1 MNPSPAAL
9 SRASAPSAV
18 TRISSPSRNESS
30 PKSSRPVS
38 ETAASMSWPC
48 VTIVAAPPAAR
59 TNWRQYSVTIV
70 STSSTTAADGARRPY
85 DSPVRRRQAA
95 ETSERIV
102 AAGSELV
109 HEFDSWH
116 WDALTFRAV
125 AERAGVGERTVY
137 RHFPT
142 ERHLHDAVMARLEEE
157 AGVTYEG
164 LDLAALPRT
173 TARVFSSRRS
183 FAAREIEDQADALF
197 VEVDQRR
204 REALLNAVTE
214 ATPTWSDAERGT
226 VAALLDVVWSMPA
239 YERLVAAWDFDGD
252 DATHAITWLMS
263 LLTSA
268 IDHDA
273 PPPAPRARARGK
285 GRTITG

>member
-1 MNPSPAAL
+1 
-9 SRASAPSAV
+9 V
-18 TRISSPSRNESS
+18 SSPS
-30 PKSSRPVS
+30 
-38 ETAASMSWPC
+38 
-48 VTIVAAPPAAR
+48 
-59 TNWRQYSVTIV
+59 
-70 STSSTTAADGARRPY
+70 TTDGRRRY
-85 DSPVRRRQAA
+85 DSPVRRQQTAA
-95 ETSERIV
+95 TRARIV

-164 LDLAALPRT
+164 LDLASLPEI

-183 FAAREIEDQADALF
+183 FAAHEAIDVAEDALL

-204 REALLNAVTE
+204 RDALLHAVTT
-214 ATPTWSDAERGT
+214 ATPTWTETERRR

-239 YERLVAAWDFDGD
+239 YERLVGAWDFDGD
-252 DATHAITWLMS
+252 DATDAITWLMS
-263 LLTSA
+263 LLTQV
-268 IDHDA
+268 IDE
-273 PPPAPRARARGK
+273 
-285 GRTITG
+285 GRSIAG

>member
-1 MNPSPAAL
+1 VSNPS
-9 SRASAPSAV
+9 
-18 TRISSPSRNESS
+18 
-30 PKSSRPVS
+30 
-38 ETAASMSWPC
+38 
-48 VTIVAAPPAAR
+48 R
-59 TNWRQYSVTIV
+59 THAT
-70 STSSTTAADGARRPY
+70 ARRPY

-95 ETSERIV
+95 ETRARIV

-137 RHFPT
+137 RHFPS

-164 LDLAALPRT
+164 LDLATLPEI

-183 FAAREIEDQADALF
+183 FAAHEAVDVGDDALL

-204 REALLNAVTE
+204 RDALLHAVTH
-214 ATPTWSDAERGT
+214 ATPTWTDAERRT

-239 YERLVAAWDFDGD
+239 YERLVGGWDLDGD

-263 LLTSA
+263 LLTNV
-268 IDHDA
+268 IDDDE
-273 PPPAPRARARGK
+273 PPPAPSSTSRAH
-285 GRTITG
+285 

>member
-1 MNPSPAAL
+1 V
-9 SRASAPSAV
+9 R
-18 TRISSPSRNESS
+18 RQQ
-30 PKSSRPVS
+30 
-38 ETAASMSWPC
+38 TAA
-48 VTIVAAPPAAR
+48 TRA
-59 TNWRQYSVTIV
+59 
-70 STSSTTAADGARRPY
+70 
-85 DSPVRRRQAA
+85 
-95 ETSERIV
+95 RIV

-164 LDLAALPRT
+164 LELASLPEI

-183 FAAREIEDQADALF
+183 FAAHEAIDVAEDALL

-204 REALLNAVTE
+204 RDALLHAVTT
-214 ATPTWSDAERGT
+214 ATPTWSETKQRR

-239 YERLVAAWDFDGD
+239 YERLVGAWDFDGD
-252 DATHAITWLMS
+252 DATDAITWLMS
-263 LLTSA
+263 LLTQV
-268 IDHDA
+268 IDE
-273 PPPAPRARARGK
+273 
-285 GRTITG
+285 GRSITG

>member
-1 MNPSPAAL
+1 
-9 SRASAPSAV
+9 V
-18 TRISSPSRNESS
+18 SSPSS
-30 PKSSRPVS
+30 
-38 ETAASMSWPC
+38 
-48 VTIVAAPPAAR
+48 
-59 TNWRQYSVTIV
+59 
-70 STSSTTAADGARRPY
+70 TAADGERRRY

-95 ETSERIV
+95 ETRERIV
-102 AAGSELV
+102 VAGSELV

-164 LDLAALPRT
+164 LDLDALPEI

-183 FAAREIEDQADALF
+183 FAAREAVDAPDAPLF
-197 VEVDQRR
+197 VEVDERR
-204 REALLNAVTE
+204 RDALLHAVTA
-214 ATPTWSDAERGT
+214 ATPMWGEAERTT

-239 YERLVAAWDFDGD
+239 YERLVGAWAFEGD
-252 DATHAITWLMS
+252 DATRAITWLMS
-263 LLTSA
+263 LVTNA
-268 IDHDA
+268 VDA
-273 PPPAPRARARGK
+273 DTPPPVPRAHASERG
-285 GRTITG
+285 RSITR